1 MAHMGSLKMKAIVI
15 FFADQCPKHIE
26 HIKAFIH
33 NWARSLAIIVMMPN
47 PRKSYA
53 METSMQINE
62 KIDVQLGTFSA
73 RNLLFQ

>member
-1 MAHMGSLKMKAIVI
+1 MKAIVI